1 MISGRATESPTVRR
15 GCNEL
20 YGFWNTYW
28 IRRRWAVV
36 RSRESVEDLM
46 HGETSAPL
54 WRREQA

>member
-1 MISGRATESPTVRR
+1 MTS
-15 GCNEL
+15 
-20 YGFWNTYW
+20 TYNA
-28 IRRRWAVV
+28 RPRPPEVLVDGDRWAVV